1 MPVAQA
7 MGGRRWYTV
16 PDGLIQ
22 EKALVAV
29 AMAADALPGQ
39 PRARL
44 RETGATVPL
53 SFIVAPRVGNQWSGS
68 LDLAGAAPGEQ
79 TVDFLVRMRDGS
91 DRVVASSKFFLHDDH
106 VEPARLDD
114 HRGQPREGRCH
125 AAVDDEC
132 RGRG

>member
-1 MPVAQA
+1 M
-7 MGGRRWYTV
+7 
-16 PDGLIQ
+16 
-22 EKALVAV
+22 VAV

-91 DRVVASSKFFLHDDH
+91 DRVVASIRPSGEKLAAMTFAACFVNWTRGSHKAVSQSVTAPSSAPL
-106 VEPARLDD
+106 ARSLPS
-114 HRGQPREGRCH
+114 GE
-125 AAVDDEC
+125 
-132 RGRG
+132 